1 MALTIRP
8 NEEEQKLIEAIKE
21 ITGQSVATKA
31 IMKALSDH
39 VLLIAKYEETLKE
52 LEEAKKSFK
61 TLRFNVIKKVEA
73 EKAISQLIL

>member
-8 NEEEQKLIEAIKE
+8 TEEEQKLIETIKE

-39 VLLIAKYEETLKE
+39 VILKAKHEETLKE
-52 LEEAKKSFK
+52 LAETKKSFQ
-61 TLRFNVIKKVEA
+61 TLRFNVIKKIEA
-73 EKAISQLIL
+73 EKAISQLIF